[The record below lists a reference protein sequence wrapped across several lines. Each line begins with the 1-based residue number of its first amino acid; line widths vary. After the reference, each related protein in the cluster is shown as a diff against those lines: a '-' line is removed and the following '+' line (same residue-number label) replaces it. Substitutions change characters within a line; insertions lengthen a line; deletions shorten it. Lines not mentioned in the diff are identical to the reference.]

1 MPYEGTNV
9 TVGKTQEQI
18 KTLLGKNK
26 VTVVRFTSFP
36 AFALL
41 EFARKVDTGALIPY
55 QVRLIPKGS
64 GGTIAGLER
73 AERQVWRVCYWWLK
87 AKFEA
92 INFGLVEF
100 EQEMLPYMLIQ
111 GSDGQSEPMA
121 KVFFEHLAGKLA
133 APVDPFGGMRPALP
147 SGTEP
152 RIASMEVAPC

>member
-1 MPYEGTNV
+1 MPYEATPV
-9 TVGKTQEQI
+9 SIVKTKEQI
-18 KTLLGKNK
+18 EKLLRGQRA
-26 VTVVRFTSFP
+26 VIVRFTSFP
-36 AFALL
+36 AYALL

-133 APVDPFGGMRPALP
+133 APADPFGGMRPALP
-147 SGTEP
+147 SGTEKKP
-152 RIASMEVAPC
+152 